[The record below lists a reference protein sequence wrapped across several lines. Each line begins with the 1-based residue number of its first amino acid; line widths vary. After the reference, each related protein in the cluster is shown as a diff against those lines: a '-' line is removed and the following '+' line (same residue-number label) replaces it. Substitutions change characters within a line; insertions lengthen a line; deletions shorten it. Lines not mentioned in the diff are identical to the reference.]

1 MQKIMLYMFLMS
13 LTSCSTLYYNTW
25 ELLGKEKRDVLKMNM
40 EDVDDQQKDVEE
52 KVSDTLALIR
62 KNYNFKEGKLEAT
75 YDRMKEDYEDA
86 KSLAD
91 DYSEQVQKTIDIAD
105 DLFDEW
111 EDEAKELSNANYR
124 TTSLKQLRQT
134 KASFKRS
141 EKSMRR
147 VENSLNKLLKSYN
160 DQVVYLKHSLNAK
173 AVGNLKAELSEIK
186 RNIEIL
192 SSRIEKSKQQNLE
205 FLNRLH

>member
-1 MQKIMLYMFLMS
+1 MS